1 MKAITYR
8 NYGTPEVLRLEELP
22 KPEPKANEILVK
34 IYATAVNSGDYR
46 LRKPDPQ
53 VVRLVF
59 GLFKPRNP
67 ILGIVF
73 SGEVEAIG
81 KNVTKFRVGDKI
93 YGMSGM
99 KMSTYAEYICLSESA
114 TIDIIPDSMP
124 KEEAATIPFGTMTAY
139 HFLTKSKIKSGDK
152 VLIYGASG
160 SVGVAAI
167 QLAKAFGAEVTAICS
182 SVNSDL
188 VKKLGANHVINY
200 DKQDFTD
207 TKETFDIVFDTLGKY
222 VPNTFLPL
230 LKMNGCLILCNAS
243 AAQMFWALWKNLT
256 TKYTFLIG
264 VSSEA
269 VENLKAISKL
279 ISENHISAVI
289 DKRFPLESMSL
300 AHTYVEAGHKK
311 GNVLIDISPAK
322 VI

>member
-8 NYGTPEVLRLEELP
+8 KYGNPEVLRLEELP
-22 KPEPKANEILVK
+22 KPEPKANEISVK

-67 ILGIVF
+67 ILGISF
-73 SGEVEAIG
+73 SGEVESIG
-81 KNVTKFRVGDKI
+81 KDVTKFRQGDKV
-93 YGMSGM
+93 YGMTGM
-99 KMSTYAEYICLSESA
+99 KMSAYAEYVCLPESG
-114 TIDIIPDSMP
+114 TIDLIPDSMP
-124 KEEAATIPFGTMTAY
+124 KDAAATIPFGTMTAY
-139 HFLTKSKIKSGDK
+139 HFLTKSKIKAGDT

-167 QLAKAFGAEVTAICS
+167 QVAKAFGAIVTAICS
-182 SVNSDL
+182 SSNTDL
-188 VKKLGANHVINY
+188 VKKLGATSVINY
-200 DKQDFTD
+200 DKQDFTN
-207 TKETFDIVFDTLGKY
+207 TTETYDIVFDTLGK
-222 VPNTFLPL
+222 VEPVTFLPL
-230 LKMNGCLILCNAS
+230 LKKNGYLILCNAS
-243 AAQMFWALWKNLT
+243 AVQMLWAVWKNMT
-256 TKYTFLIG
+256 TKQNFLMG

-279 ISENHISAVI
+279 IAENKISAVI
-289 DKRFPLESMSL
+289 DKKFPLESMVE

-311 GNVLIDISPAK
+311 GNVLIH
-322 VI
+322 VN